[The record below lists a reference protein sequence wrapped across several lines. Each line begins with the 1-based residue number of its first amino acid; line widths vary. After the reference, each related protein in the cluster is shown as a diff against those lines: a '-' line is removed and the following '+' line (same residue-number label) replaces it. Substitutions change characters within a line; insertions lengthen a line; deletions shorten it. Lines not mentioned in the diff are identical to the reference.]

1 MSQTA
6 AAARGRRRI
15 TLKDVALSAG
25 VTTSTVS
32 KVVNDRRDVGPEV
45 RQRVLETIEAMGF
58 RPNSVARGLRIQR
71 SDTIAIIT
79 DDLEGI
85 FTTAMM
91 RGVEDAVSMAGKGVL
106 LCNSY
111 GDPERERQQLRRL
124 LDRQIDALIFMS
136 GNRVGARP
144 DPALPIPHDVPV
156 IYLYEYG
163 SPNIPAVLPDDIGG
177 ARLAID
183 HLTSTGAQHIAFLNG
198 PRGWEAT
205 TDRLVG
211 YKAGLTN
218 ADLPFE
224 NALVAAAESWEPEDG
239 YASMNHLLER
249 TPSLDAVFCCS
260 DDLATGAMAAL
271 RDRGLAIPTDVQV
284 VGFDNRSLAVH
295 QHPPLTTIALPL
307 LEMGN
312 LAGELA
318 LNPSVSNLPAN
329 PTRVSCSLVTRATTL
344 ASNDTGSAMARR
356 SARRRP

>member
-6 AAARGRRRI
+6 VNRRRRI

-58 RPNSVARGLRIQR
+58 RPNSVARGLRTQR

-91 RGVEDAVSMAGKGVL
+91 RGVEDAVSTAGKGVF

-111 GDPERERQQLRRL
+111 GDPEREKRQLRL
-124 LDRQIDALIFMS
+124 LFDRQIDALIFMS

-144 DPALPIPHDVPV
+144 DPALPTPHHVPV
-156 IYLYEYG
+156 VYLYEYG
-163 SPNIPAVLPDDIGG
+163 SPTIPAVLPDDTGG

-183 HLTSTGAQHIAFLNG
+183 HLTSTGARHIAFLNG

-211 YKAGLTN
+211 YKAGLAN

-239 YASMNHLLER
+239 YTTMNHLLEQ
-249 TPSLDAVFCCS
+249 TPNLDAVFCCS
-260 DDLATGAMAAL
+260 DDLATGAIAAL
-271 RDRGLAIPTDVQV
+271 HDRGLSIPADVQV

-295 QHPPLTTIALPL
+295 QRPPLTTIALPL

-318 LNPSVSNLPAN
+318 LNPSVPNLSGAPV
-329 PTRVSCSLVTRATTL
+329 RVACSLVTRATTR
-344 ASNDTGSAMARR
+344 ASSDTGAR
-356 SARRRP
+356 